1 MYEEIIYEYEMILI
15 GKKNSFSGYFFN
27 DTAEKN
33 ERKALHVIDFAI
45 KTYLGWTPQEAILNL
60 NWEILKSLKL
70 DLLTKYIMFP
80 PEMDERDDMY
90 IVTGKLYPK
99 LVKLDA
105 QEITLKVY
113 KRVLE
118 KDLYKFPKEYLSGD
132 QQGRNRAIICFQY
145 MLAQFTNFKNIQEMY
160 EFFSTSGGPK
170 LLKKYR
176 LNVAC
181 VSTYEHPIDFLHA
194 ALPENV
200 RSEFWYRY
208 YRFRIS
214 NNEQIR
220 EMKKDKTFI
229 Y

>member
-1 MYEEIIYEYEMILI
+1 MLEELIYEYEMILI

-27 DTAEKN
+27 DTSEKN
-33 ERKALHVIDFAI
+33 EAKALYVIDFAI
-45 KTYLGWTPQEAILNL
+45 KTYLGWTPREAIDLLTENV
-60 NWEILKSLKL
+60 LKVMKL
-70 DLLTKYIMFP
+70 DLLTKYIIFP
-80 PEMDERDDMY
+80 PEMNEKDDMY
-90 IVTGKLYPK
+90 IITGKLYPK
-99 LVKLDA
+99 LVKVNSK
-105 QEITLKVY
+105 EITLKVY

-132 QQGRNRAIICFQY
+132 QQGKNRAIICFQY
-145 MLAQFTNFKNIQEMY
+145 MLAQFTNFNSVQDMY
-160 EFFSTSGGPK
+160 KFFASSNGPK

-181 VSTYEHPIDFLHA
+181 VSTYEHPIDFLHT
-194 ALPENV
+194 ALPSNI

-208 YRFRIS
+208 YKFKIV

-220 EMKKDKTFI
+220 ELKKDGKFI